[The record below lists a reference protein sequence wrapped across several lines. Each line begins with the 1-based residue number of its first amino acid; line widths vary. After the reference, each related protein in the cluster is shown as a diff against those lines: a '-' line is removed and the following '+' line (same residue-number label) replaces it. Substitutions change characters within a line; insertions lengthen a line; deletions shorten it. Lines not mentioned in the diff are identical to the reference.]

1 MKLLL
6 EFNFFSLFLQFFYL
20 LTLNFFKSEF
30 CFIFRTLKE
39 FGVVDFIYFKI
50 SCIVI
55 NSIFPIVVLRVI
67 SLENENLVTNKFE
80 TCTARSLL
88 NHGKKIE
95 FTYFDLNIIMFTER
109 RIIQTSRRKFSS
121 FCDQFFRRMSPPLI
135 NNS

>member
-55 NSIFPIVVLRVI
+55 NSIFQIVVKSHLTRERKFNDKQIWSLHGQVNFKSWKKNWIYLLWFEYNNVHRETNHSNKSAEVLVVLRPI
-67 SLENENLVTNKFE
+67 F
-80 TCTARSLL
+80 
-88 NHGKKIE
+88 
-95 FTYFDLNIIMFTER
+95 
-109 RIIQTSRRKFSS
+109 QTDVSTIDK
-121 FCDQFFRRMSPPLI
+121 
-135 NNS
+135 